1 MKQILAGRN
10 DGRAMF
16 TFDAIDKVTGDRKQI
31 AKSGISRLDAYT
43 QLMRKE
49 SKLYLIQ
56 WA

>member
-16 TFDAIDKVTGDRKQI
+16 TFDAIDKVSGDKKQI
-31 AKSGISRLDAYT
+31 TKSGISRLEDYT

-49 SKLYLIQ
+49 SKLYLIK